1 MLILGIMRKII
12 LAIALCTSIQSFAQ
26 DTITKQDI
34 KSAAKVIDIHF
45 TQKEIDTLY
54 EGAKENLDNFKLQHK
69 LSLNNSVPMS
79 LWQSPVLPSMSFATK
94 QEPINWNIPTN
105 VQMPVNK
112 NDLAFYNILQLASL
126 IKSKKIS
133 SVELTKFFIE
143 RLKKYGDS
151 LQCVVT
157 ITEDTALLQAK
168 QADIALARGIYK
180 SPLQGIPYGLK
191 DLFAV
196 KGYKTT
202 WGAAPYKNQVIDEDA
217 FVYTR
222 LKMLVQY

>member
-1 MLILGIMRKII
+1 MRKLSLPI
-12 LAIALCTSIQSFAQ
+12 LLCLSIQLFAQ
-26 DTITKQDI
+26 DTISRQDL
-34 KSAAKVIDIHF
+34 KSAAKVIDINF
-45 TQKEIDTLY
+45 SQKEIDTLY
-54 EGAKENLDNFKLQHK
+54 EGVKENLDNYKAQHK

-79 LWQSPVLPSMSFATK
+79 LWQSPVLPGMTFATK

-105 VQMPVNK
+105 VQMPANK

-126 IKSKKIS
+126 IKNKKIS

-151 LQCVVT
+151 LQCVIT

-168 QADIALARGIYK
+168 QADMALAKGIYK

-202 WGAAPYKNQVIDEDA
+202 WGAALTKI
-217 FVYTR
+217 
-222 LKMLVQY
+222 K